1 MSKSCIAQMCWTVSI
16 HCSASHTRRCSTGGR
31 GTASSRSRRG
41 RRASGTGFRSSSA
54 GPSSNLIAA
63 EPSST
68 PPSHSTLA
76 ASVVP
81 ASIIPARSSL
91 PDSALMWL
99 RKCSVRGSSDDNRA
113 TNRPSASD
121 VHSSGS
127 SSTRLSIT
135 IDGDSL
141 WRTHC
146 LTAVLVLD
154 KPGAPAAHSAPS

>member
-1 MSKSCIAQMCWTVSI
+1 MSKSCIVQMCWTVSV
-16 HCSASHTRRCSTGGR
+16 HCSASRTRRCSTGGR

-54 GPSSNLIAA
+54 GPSSI
-63 EPSST
+63 SSQ
-68 PPSHSTLA
+68 PSHHRLHLPIRPWLHRWC
-76 ASVVP
+76 P